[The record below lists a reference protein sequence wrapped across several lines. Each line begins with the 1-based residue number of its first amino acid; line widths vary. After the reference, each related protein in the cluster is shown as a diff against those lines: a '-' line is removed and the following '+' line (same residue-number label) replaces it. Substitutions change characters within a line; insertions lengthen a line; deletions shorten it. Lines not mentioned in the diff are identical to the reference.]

1 MSDAHIVRRRRMA
14 WQGWRRRA
22 LSSLTKGVSSGR
34 LDLVTLPNVTIGR
47 AVFEPG
53 WRWSEH
59 VKPIAGTDS
68 CLQPHTGYVV
78 SGRLATRMDDGQ
90 ELEFGAGEAFY
101 IPPGHDGW
109 TVGNEA
115 AVVLD
120 ITGMENYAK
129 PT

>member
-1 MSDAHIVRRRRMA
+1 
-14 WQGWRRRA
+14 
-22 LSSLTKGVSSGR
+22 
-34 LDLVTLPNVTIGR
+34 
-47 AVFEPG
+47 
-53 WRWSEH
+53 
-59 VKPIAGTDS
+59 
-68 CLQPHTGYVV
+68 
-78 SGRLATRMDDGQ
+78 MDDGQ

-109 TVGNEA
+109 TVGSEP